1 MTKSNTEFNSK
12 SAHQRLR
19 DLSARKEWRRAL
31 QSQIEFTPFDRLLQ
45 SRLLRLL
52 PGILLV
58 VNGIAIIM
66 GSILGWIQPLWFSS
80 IVLVLS
86 NFMIGLATV
95 YLFQVSSKWKQNSRD
110 KLREEAIKRV
120 IESKN

>member
-12 SAHQRLR
+12 TAHQRVR
-19 DLSARKEWRRAL
+19 DLSASKEWRKAL
-31 QSQIEFTPFDRLLQ
+31 QNQIEFTPFDRFLN
-45 SRLLRLL
+45 SRFLRLF

-58 VNGIAIIM
+58 LNGIAIIS

-86 NFMIGLATV
+86 NFMIGIAAV
-95 YLFQVSSKWKQNSRD
+95 YLFQASSKWNQNSRD

>member
-12 SAHQRLR
+12 TAHQRVR
-19 DLSARKEWRRAL
+19 DLSARKEWRKAL
-31 QSQIEFTPFDRLLQ
+31 QNQIEFTPFDRFLH
-45 SRLLRLL
+45 SRFLRLF
-52 PGILLV
+52 PGILLAL
-58 VNGIAIIM
+58 NGIAIIS

-86 NFMIGLATV
+86 NFMIGIAAV
-95 YLFQVSSKWKQNSRD
+95 YLFQVSSKWNQNSRD